1 MLQLSLSPPIFQP
14 PSAPLTG
21 DATTGLKAL
30 LLLLKVVLVAITTAI
45 GKAGTVFSEGVVVPA
60 GDAL

>member
-1 MLQLSLSPPIFQP
+1 MNILA
-14 PSAPLTG
+14 SAPLTG
-21 DATTGLKAL
+21 DAATGLKAL

-45 GKAGTVFSEGVVVPA
+45 GKAGAVFSEGVVVPA